1 MDAKA
6 KTEIQLAEDRVSR
19 DGSRAEE
26 ARSLMDNP
34 ILTEALDTFDKGL
47 YHLFLQSPPGADGAS
62 ERENLHQ
69 MQRAG
74 RVLRT
79 YLKRVIDNGEIAKDA
94 LLKTMA
100 HHNVSVT
107 GDGPG
112 DGPVDR
118 PV

>member
-1 MDAKA
+1 MDKKA
-6 KTEIQLAEDRVSR
+6 KTEIQLAEDRVAR
-19 DGSRAEE
+19 DSIRAEE
-26 ARSLMDNP
+26 AQSLMDNP

-47 YHLFLQSPPGADGAS
+47 YHLFLQSPPGSDGTL

-100 HHNVSVT
+100 HHGVAVT
-107 GDGPG
+107 AD
-112 DGPVDR
+112 DTVDR